1 MARSAAVPDRAG
13 AGAEEAQVKERERIH
28 GMHAVA
34 ALLKRSPERVESLA
48 VLRGRRDRRLEDVL
62 AAARAQGIAVREL
75 PREELDRLAPGVNQG
90 VVAEVRA
97 AAALDESHL
106 FDELLPGLAGP
117 ALLLVLDGVTD
128 PHNLGACLRSA
139 DAFGAHAVIVP
150 RDNSAPLN
158 ATARKVASGAADAVP
173 LVSVT
178 NLART
183 LRALQDA
190 GVWIV
195 GAAGEAGQSITAV
208 DLRGAVALV
217 MGAEGSGMR
226 RLTREHCDH
235 LASIPMCGEVSSL
248 NVSVATGVFLY
259 EASRQRS
266 APRT

>member
-1 MARSAAVPDRAG
+1 M
-13 AGAEEAQVKERERIH
+13 KERERIH

-48 VLRGRRDRRLEDVL
+48 VLRGRRDRRLEELL
-62 AAARAQGIAVREL
+62 ATARAQGIGVREL
-75 PREELDRLAPGVNQG
+75 PREELDRLAPGVHQG

-97 AAALDESHL
+97 AAALTEAFL
-106 FDELLPGLAGP
+106 FDELLPALADP

-139 DAFGAHAVIVP
+139 DAFGAQAVIVP

-158 ATARKVASGAADAVP
+158 ATARKVASGAADVVP

-183 LRALQDA
+183 LRALQEA

-195 GAAGEAGQSITAV
+195 GAAGEAERGIAAV

-217 MGAEGSGMR
+217 MGAEGGGMR

-259 EASRQRS
+259 EARRQRGF
-266 APRT
+266 PP

>member
-1 MARSAAVPDRAG
+1 M
-13 AGAEEAQVKERERIH
+13 KERERIH

-48 VLRGRRDRRLEDVL
+48 VLRGRRDRRLEELL
-62 AAARAQGIAVREL
+62 AVARTQGIAVREL

-97 AAALDESHL
+97 AAALDESYL

-158 ATARKVASGAADAVP
+158 AVP

-183 LRALQDA
+183 LRALQEA

-195 GAAGEAGQSITAV
+195 GAAGEAGQGIAAV

-259 EASRQRS
+259 EARRQR
-266 APRT
+266 T

>member
-1 MARSAAVPDRAG
+1 
-13 AGAEEAQVKERERIH
+13 
-28 GMHAVA
+28 MHAVA

-48 VLRGRRDRRLEDVL
+48 VLRGRRDRRLEELL

-75 PREELDRLAPGVNQG
+75 AREELDRLAPGVHQG

-97 AAALDESHL
+97 AAPLDESYL
-106 FDELLPGLAGP
+106 LDELLPGLAGP

-139 DAFGAHAVIVP
+139 DAFGAHALIVP

-158 ATARKVASGAADAVP
+158 ATARKAASGAADAVP

-183 LRALQDA
+183 LRALQEA

-195 GAAGEAGQSITAV
+195 GAAGEAGQNITAV

-217 MGAEGSGMR
+217 MGAEGGGMR

-259 EASRQRS
+259 EARRQRGF
-266 APRT
+266 PP

>member
-1 MARSAAVPDRAG
+1 M
-13 AGAEEAQVKERERIH
+13 KERERIH

-48 VLRGRRDRRLEDVL
+48 VLRGRRDRRLEELL
-62 AAARAQGIAVREL
+62 AVARTQSIAVREL
-75 PREELDRLAPGVNQG
+75 PREELDRLAPGVNLG

-97 AAALDESHL
+97 AAALDESYL

-158 ATARKVASGAADAVP
+158 ATARKVASGAADVVP

-183 LRALQDA
+183 LRALQEA

-195 GAAGEAGQSITAV
+195 GAAGEAGQGIAAV

-259 EASRQRS
+259 EARRQR
-266 APRT
+266 T

>member
-1 MARSAAVPDRAG
+1 MVAG
-13 AGAEEAQVKERERIH
+13 VC
-28 GMHAVA
+28 
-34 ALLKRSPERVESLA
+34 
-48 VLRGRRDRRLEDVL
+48 
-62 AAARAQGIAVREL
+62 AAAYV
-75 PREELDRLAPGVNQG
+75 
-90 VVAEVRA
+90 
-97 AAALDESHL
+97 DEGYL
-106 FDELLPGLAGP
+106 VDELLPGLAGP

-150 RDNSAPLN
+150 RDNCAPLN
-158 ATARKVASGAADAVP
+158 ATARKVASGAADVVP

-183 LRALQDA
+183 LRALQEA

-195 GAAGEAGQSITAV
+195 GAAGEAGQGIAAV

-235 LASIPMCGEVSSL
+235 LAAIPMCGEVSSL

-259 EASRQRS
+259 EARRQR
-266 APRT
+266 T

>member
-1 MARSAAVPDRAG
+1 M
-13 AGAEEAQVKERERIH
+13 KERERIH
-28 GMHAVA
+28 GIHAVA

-48 VLRGRRDRRLEDVL
+48 VLRGRRDRRIEELL
-62 AAARAQGIAVREL
+62 AAARAGGVAVREL
-75 PREELDRLAPGVNQG
+75 AREELDRLAPGVNQG

-97 AAALDESHL
+97 AAALDERFL
-106 FDELLPGLAGP
+106 FDELLPALPGP

-158 ATARKVASGAADAVP
+158 ATARKVASGAADVVP

-183 LRALQDA
+183 LRALQEA

-195 GAAGEAGQSITAV
+195 GAAGEATQAITAV

-235 LASIPMCGEVSSL
+235 LASIPLCGEVESL

-259 EASRQRS
+259 EARRQRT
-266 APRT
+266 AP

>member
-1 MARSAAVPDRAG
+1 M
-13 AGAEEAQVKERERIH
+13 KERERIH

-48 VLRGRRDRRLEDVL
+48 VLRGRRDRRLEELL

-75 PREELDRLAPGVNQG
+75 AREELDRLAPGVHQG

-97 AAALDESHL
+97 AAALDESCL
-106 FDELLPGLAGP
+106 LDELLPGLAGP

-139 DAFGAHAVIVP
+139 DAFGAHALIVP

-158 ATARKVASGAADAVP
+158 ATARKAASGAADAVP

-183 LRALQDA
+183 LRALQEA

-195 GAAGEAGQSITAV
+195 GAAGEAGQNITAV

-217 MGAEGSGMR
+217 MGAEGGGMR

-259 EASRQRS
+259 EARRQRGF
-266 APRT
+266 PP

>member
-1 MARSAAVPDRAG
+1 M
-13 AGAEEAQVKERERIH
+13 
-28 GMHAVA
+28 
-34 ALLKRSPERVESLA
+34 
-48 VLRGRRDRRLEDVL
+48 
-62 AAARAQGIAVREL
+62 
-75 PREELDRLAPGVNQG
+75 
-90 VVAEVRA
+90 
-97 AAALDESHL
+97 
-106 FDELLPGLAGP
+106 
-117 ALLLVLDGVTD
+117 TD

-158 ATARKVASGAADAVP
+158 ATARKVASGAADVVP

-183 LRALQDA
+183 LRALQEA

-195 GAAGEAGQSITAV
+195 GAAGEAGQGIAAV

-259 EASRQRS
+259 EARRQR
-266 APRT
+266 T

>member
-1 MARSAAVPDRAG
+1 M
-13 AGAEEAQVKERERIH
+13 KERERIH

-48 VLRGRRDRRLEDVL
+48 VLRGRRDRRLEELL
-62 AAARAQGIAVREL
+62 ALARTQGIAVREL

-97 AAALDESHL
+97 AAALDESYL

-158 ATARKVASGAADAVP
+158 ATARKVASGAADVVP

-183 LRALQDA
+183 LRALQEA

-195 GAAGEAGQSITAV
+195 GAAGEARQGIAAV

-259 EASRQRS
+259 EASRQRT
-266 APRT
+266 P